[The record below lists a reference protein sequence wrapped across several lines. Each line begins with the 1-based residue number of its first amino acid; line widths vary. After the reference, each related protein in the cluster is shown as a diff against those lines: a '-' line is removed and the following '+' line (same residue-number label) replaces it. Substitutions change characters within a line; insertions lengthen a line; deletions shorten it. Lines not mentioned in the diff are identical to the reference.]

1 MEEIINEKDVIEFI
15 EKKFL
20 SGENNFRKK
29 LKK

>member
-20 SGENNFRKK
+20 SGENNSRKK